1 MFYCADRP
9 VAVCNKCRLLFYN
22 KCKMERVIST
32 EEVQQALKI
41 LKQSLEKIFEYS
53 QVHDLD
59 THIAGFKEELSGFRL
74 QLDKLEAEA
83 DEAIRNHRYT
93 EYNALAKRIES

>member
-22 KCKMERVIST
+22 KCKMERVISA

-41 LKQSLEKIFEYS
+41 LKQSLEKIFGYS
-53 QVHDLD
+53 KVHDLD
-59 THIAGFKEELSGFRL
+59 THISGFKEELSEFML

-83 DEAIRNHRYT
+83 NEAVSNDKYREYT
-93 EYNALAKRIES
+93 ELAKRIES